1 MIRINFTD
9 EEIAVLSFERYHY
22 PDPRVQ
28 KKFEVLWLKSQGL
41 SHETIAQLS
50 GVCARQVQRY
60 LNEYLEGGIECL
72 KENHY
77 AGAPSKLNQ
86 HTETLKS
93 YFTKNPPSTVAQ
105 AQKAIE
111 ELTGIRRSLTQVRE
125 FLKRLGL
132 KRRKV
137 GSAPGKADDPEKQR
151 EQREFLDTEIKPRLD
166 EAEQGKRK
174 IFLSTPVILSLAL
187 FCAICGAL
195 FGTSYG
201 RLPGDNGTM
210 FWGPWITLRSS

>member
-1 MIRINFTD
+1 MIRIDFTD
-9 EEIAVLSFERYHY
+9 EEIAALNFERYHY

-28 KKFEVLWLKSQGL
+28 KKFEVLWLKCQGL
-41 SHETIAQLS
+41 SHETIAQFS

-60 LNEYLEGGIECL
+60 FNEYLEGGIERL
-72 KENHY
+72 KQNHY
-77 AGAPSKLNQ
+77 SGSPSELNQ
-86 HTETLKS
+86 HTETLKD

-111 ELTGIRRSLTQVRE
+111 DLIGIRRSLTQVRE

-151 EQREFLDTEIKPRLD
+151 EQREFLDTELKPRLD

-174 IFLSTPVILSLAL
+174 IFLSTPVILSMAL

-195 FGTSYG
+195 CGTSCG
-201 RLPGDNGTM
+201 RLLDDNGTM
-210 FWGPWITLRSS
+210 YWGPWITLPRS

>member
-1 MIRINFTD
+1 MIQINFTV
-9 EEIAVLSFERYHY
+9 EEIAALSFERYHY

-41 SHETIAQLS
+41 SHESIAQLS
-50 GVCARQVQRY
+50 GVCSRQVQRY
-60 LNEYLEGGIECL
+60 LNEYLEGGIERL
-72 KENHY
+72 KQNHY
-77 AGAPSKLNQ
+77 SGSPSELNQ
-86 HTETLKS
+86 HTQTLKD
-93 YFTKNPPSTVAQ
+93 YFSKNPPSTAAQ

-111 ELTGIRRSLTQVRE
+111 DLTGLRRSLTQVRE
-125 FLKRLGL
+125 FLKRLGM

-151 EQREFLDTEIKPRLD
+151 DQREFLDTQLKPRLD

-195 FGTSYG
+195 CGTFCG
-201 RLPGDNGTM
+201 LRPGDNGTM
-210 FWGPWITLRSS
+210 FWGPWITLPSS